1 MKHQNEL
8 AINLMNLFNDNSYKR
23 FEEGYFTNQPKMSGY
38 FYVFKDV
45 KNPKLC
51 LIVNESKLQYSTQ
64 RTQIGDYVF
73 MVYNVPSLEEFI
85 SDLSTKYLSSMLE
98 TISQVVDT
106 KDTRNLPYGYYYDE
120 DGELKIDLKKAN
132 EVKKIYDRYQETG
145 SVRQIAREMRTN
157 FSHIR
162 DILHDNEEYMQ
173 MREKILPITTL
184 KKVDAILAQNT
195 KSGYRAKETTA
206 DKIKAIRSRIKSK
219 IRMKQQE
226 QQNEQD

>member
-8 AINLMNLFNDNSYKR
+8 AINLMNLFNTNSYKR

-45 KNPKLC
+45 KDPKLC
-51 LIVNESKLQYSTQ
+51 LIINESELQYSTQ

-73 MVYNVPSLEEFI
+73 MVYNVPSLEDFI
-85 SDLSTKYLSSMLE
+85 NDLSTKYLSSMLE

-106 KDTRNLPYGYYYDE
+106 KDTRNLPYGYYYNE
-120 DGELKIDLKKAN
+120 EGELKIDLKKAN

-145 SVRQIAREMRTN
+145 SVRQIAGEMRTN

-184 KKVDAILAQNT
+184 KKVNAILAQNV
-195 KSGYRAKETTA
+195 KSGYRAKETTT
-206 DKIKAIRSRIKSK
+206 DKIKAIRNRIKTK

-226 QQNEQD
+226 QQ